1 MILLTAV
8 GAGIL
13 AGWGYARWT
22 GRTWHPP
29 VFRAIWL
36 VAIGFLP
43 QWLAF
48 YWPVTRQMLSDETA
62 AFCLV
67 ISQTLLLAFALL
79 NLHLPGMWLLGSGLG
94 CNLAVIA
101 ANHGFMP
108 ITVEAFTSLAD
119 AEALERVTVGGRL
132 SHASK
137 DILLPETQILLPWLA
152 DRFLLPD
159 FMPYRVAFS
168 WGDVLVAAGAF
179 WMLWSG
185 QADLPVTESGV
196 A

>member
-1 MILLTAV
+1 VILLTAV

-13 AGWGYARWT
+13 AGWGCASWT

-36 VAIGFLP
+36 VTIGFLP
-43 QWLAF
+43 QGLAF
-48 YWPVTRQMLSDETA
+48 YWPFTRQMLSDETA

-67 ISQTLLLAFALL
+67 ISQMLLLTFALL
-79 NLHLPGMWLLGSGLG
+79 NLHLPGMWLLASGLA

-108 ITVEAFTSLAD
+108 MTVEAFSSLSD
-119 AEALERVTVGGRL
+119 TEALERMTFGARL
-132 SHASK
+132 GQASK
-137 DILLPETQILLPWLA
+137 DILLPESQILFPWLA
-152 DRFLLPD
+152 DRFVFPN

-185 QADLPVTESGV
+185 QTDLPVLESGV